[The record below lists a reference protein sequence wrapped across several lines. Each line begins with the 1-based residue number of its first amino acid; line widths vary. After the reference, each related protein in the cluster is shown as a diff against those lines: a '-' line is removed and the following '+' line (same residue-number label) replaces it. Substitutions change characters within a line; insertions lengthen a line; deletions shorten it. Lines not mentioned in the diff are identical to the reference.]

1 MVSGVRRPSRPSTL
15 IAGLGRAQQPNVAN
29 REAAHVNPEGAT
41 RRHGRN
47 WIVLLTNVLYPCHT
61 GGIEIFHYYF
71 AKTLS
76 KHFPLAVLAECD
88 RRFPEFRIRVRDIR
102 SPFGRLQ
109 TVFTLAH
116 HVDFIR
122 RNRDRIGLI
131 HIPYSSGHLFQYY
144 HVMALARRY
153 GIPYVLRISSGHMLP
168 AKPDWLHKV
177 YFRHAAARIGV
188 SDMISDEYMRRYGY
202 PVETIHSYLPFLRPK
217 HSRAELRA
225 LRHVPPDD
233 LVFLCLG
240 TVKTF
245 KGPDVLVAALERLG
259 AEFMRQHR
267 IYVLFVGD
275 GGLLEPLRGRITDSG
290 LADRVQFT
298 GKVPHERVHEY
309 YALSDVFIIPS
320 LAEARPL
327 ALSEALFNGLPA
339 IGSDITVISGM
350 IENGR
355 NGLLFPKGNAEAL
368 AKHIRCMA
376 ETGDLRERLAAGAV
390 SGRLRYDQFA
400 SMMERYRALY
410 GQLIAD
416 AEMHIRRRNPKNGG
430 A

>member
-1 MVSGVRRPSRPSTL
+1 MVSETRRPDSAVSPVPVPGGQLWLRDSGHGDGCTHPTVTASRD
-15 IAGLGRAQQPNVAN
+15 
-29 REAAHVNPEGAT
+29 
-41 RRHGRN
+41 RRR
-47 WIVLLTNVLYPCHT
+47 WVVFLTNVLYPCHT

-71 AKTLS
+71 ARALS
-76 KHFPLAVLAECD
+76 AHFPLAMLAECD

-109 TVFTLAH
+109 TLFTLAH

-153 GIPYVLRISSGHMLP
+153 DIPYILRISSGHMLP
-168 AKPDWLHKV
+168 ARPDRLHKI

-188 SDMISDEYMRRYGY
+188 SEMISREYERRYGY
-202 PVETIHSYLPFLRPK
+202 PVETIHSYLPFLRPT
-217 HSRAELRA
+217 RTREELRA
-225 LRHVPPDD
+225 LHHVPPDD

-240 TVKTF
+240 TVKAF
-245 KGPDVLVAALERLG
+245 KGPDVLVTALEQLG
-259 AEFMRQHR
+259 AEFLRQHR
-267 IYVLFVGD
+267 VHVLFVG
-275 GGLLEPLRGRITDSG
+275 GGELVEPLRNKSTALG

-309 YALSDVFIIPS
+309 YALADVFVIPS

-339 IGSDITVISGM
+339 IGSDITVISSM
-350 IENGR
+350 IENER
-355 NGLLFPKGNAEAL
+355 NGFLFPKGDAQAL
-368 AKHIRCMA
+368 AERIRA
-376 ETGDLRERLAAGAV
+376 IAQTSGLRERLADGAR

-400 SMMERYRALY
+400 PMVERYRVLY
-410 GQLIAD
+410 DRLITD
-416 AEMHIRRRNPKNGG
+416 AKMNNRRRNPNH
-430 A
+430 ANA